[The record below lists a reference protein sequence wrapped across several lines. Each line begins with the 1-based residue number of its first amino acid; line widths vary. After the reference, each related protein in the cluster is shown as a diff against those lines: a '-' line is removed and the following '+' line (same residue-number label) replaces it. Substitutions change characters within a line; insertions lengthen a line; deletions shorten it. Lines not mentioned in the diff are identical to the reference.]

1 MKVYKMNR
9 SGFIEELNT
18 DGSYKPI
25 GWSTTKAAAKRKGNR
40 QKDNLRNTPK
50 RS

>member
-18 DGSYKPI
+18 DGSYKPV
-25 GWSTTKAAAKRKGNR
+25 GWSTTKAAAKRKGHR
-40 QKDNLRNTPK
+40 QKKNFK
-50 RS
+50 S